1 VNVIIFRYAEILL
14 NYAEAK
20 VELDQIDQ
28 SVYDAINLVR
38 QRPSVNMP
46 PITIGKTQAEMRS
59 IVRKERRSELAGEGV
74 RWFDIRRWD
83 IAEEAMN
90 GPLLGRIRDRFLSN
104 APSIDENG
112 LPHYENVLNADM
124 MRVIEMRSFLKDRDN
139 VWPIPRLELETNKA
153 LVQNPN
159 Y

>member
-1 VNVIIFRYAEILL
+1 RYPEILL

-20 VELDQIDQ
+20 VELNQIDQ
-28 SVYDAINLVR
+28 SVYNAINLIR
-38 QRPSVNMP
+38 QRPGVDMP
-46 PITIGKTQAEMRS
+46 PIESNKTQTELRS
-59 IVRKERRSELAGEGV
+59 IVRRERRSELAGEGL
-74 RWFDIRRWD
+74 RWFDIRRWE

-104 APSIDENG
+104 APTIDETG
-112 LPHYENVLNADM
+112 LPHYENVTNADL
-124 MRVIEMRSFLKDRDN
+124 MRVIEIRTFNKDRDYF
-139 VWPIPRLELETNKA
+139 WPIPQLEIQTNNA